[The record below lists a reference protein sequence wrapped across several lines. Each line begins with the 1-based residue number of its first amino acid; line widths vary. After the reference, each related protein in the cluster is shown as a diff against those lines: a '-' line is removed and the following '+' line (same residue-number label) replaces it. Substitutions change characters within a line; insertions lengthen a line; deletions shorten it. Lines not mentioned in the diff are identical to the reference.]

1 MNQVVLNK
9 KVSIEH
15 CIAQAR
21 KYYAMKG
28 EIPFKEDYLRQD
40 AVALNVQRA
49 CEICIDIAN
58 HRKLGLPQDSKD
70 SFSLLQR
77 AGLIDEAMTA
87 ALRAMVGFRNILVH
101 QYQRLDLDIR
111 SSSTGS
117 MTSWRSPTSLW
128 RPRTERW
135 PCTRIV
141 RCSVGRGAPW
151 MP

>member
-9 KVSIEH
+9 KVNIER

-28 EIPFKEDYLRQD
+28 GLPFKEDYLRQD

-58 HRKLGLPQDSKD
+58 HLIKIRKLGLPQDSKD

-101 QYQRLDLDIR
+101 QYQRLDLDIMVEVVEHR
-111 SSSTGS
+111 LDDLLAFSNIALAASD
-117 MTSWRSPTSLW
+117 
-128 RPRTERW
+128 
-135 PCTRIV
+135 
-141 RCSVGRGAPW
+141 
-151 MP
+151 